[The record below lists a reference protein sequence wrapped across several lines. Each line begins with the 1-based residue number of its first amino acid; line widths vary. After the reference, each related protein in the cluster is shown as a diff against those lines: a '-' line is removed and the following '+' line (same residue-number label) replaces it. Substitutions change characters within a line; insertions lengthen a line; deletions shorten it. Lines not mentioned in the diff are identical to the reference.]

1 MTRLSHLAA
10 VLHETGCS
18 CVIESKSTVR
28 TFNQRGI
35 ADLLLLLQTEPD
47 FLREA
52 YVADKVVGKGAAAL
66 LALGKITALH
76 ADVISQPALELLAN
90 HGIPVVYDEVVAN
103 IINRK
108 GTGICPVEQR
118 CLPRAT
124 AEDCLV
130 AIKTFINEQNNPETT

>member
-10 VLHETGCS
+10 LLHETGCS
-18 CVIESKSTVR
+18 CVIESKGTVR

-35 ADLLLLLQTEPD
+35 ADLLHLLQTEPD

-52 YVADKVVGKGAAAL
+52 DVADKVVGKGAAAL
-66 LALGKITALH
+66 LVLGKITALH
-76 ADVISQPALELLAN
+76 AGIISRPALELLAS
-90 HGIPVVYDEVVAN
+90 HGIHVVHDEVVAN

-118 CLPRAT
+118 CLPLAT
-124 AEDCLV
+124 AEDCLA
-130 AIKTFINEQNNPETT
+130 AIKTFINEQNNTKTT